1 MRRGRHRR
9 EYSEHALLTD
19 CSLAQSF
26 MKSVPSNVH
35 VFGTSESTQL
45 GEESVCRRRQEGSSK
60 ILQETRLQGRFDIA
74 HEELYEEKR
83 TPTSHPTRRSSCCR
97 QSQRKELGSAR
108 CGRTAN
114 LLSRYGGN
122 YAGASHAF
130 LALRARMLEV
140 AENIN
145 RARQRAYHLRNKV
158 PNEVVLSRGMQKDE
172 LSVRYR

>member
-26 MKSVPSNVH
+26 MKSVPPNVH
-35 VFGTSESTQL
+35 DFGTSKSVQL

-83 TPTSHPTRRSSCCR
+83 TPTSRPTHRSSCCR
-97 QSQRKELGSAR
+97 HLQRKELGSAR
-108 CGRTAN
+108 CGKNSKSPLTLWRK
-114 LLSRYGGN
+114 LCRRLPCVSGVES
-122 YAGASHAF
+122 SHAGGSGEYQS
-130 LALRARMLEV
+130 RSPEGISSSEQS
-140 AENIN
+140 AE
-145 RARQRAYHLRNKV
+145 
-158 PNEVVLSRGMQKDE
+158 RGCLVKGYAK
-172 LSVRYR
+172 R